1 MPAIVDLAPLAAV
14 FLVVGM
20 ILLIRAFVNGLFSPL
35 TGLPVVGGAIRGLL
49 NAIVHALNAALGV
62 AVKSAQTLVGASWH
76 LVSRLTDWLWREL
89 EKHAN
94 LIGYL
99 APLLASALLA
109 LRGIK
114 FLAHHAASLVHS
126 APARFKAVAREV
138 DHLFHRVKAIE
149 HDLAHGIGNDVL
161 PRIKS
166 LDKRVAHLADDV
178 IPAVEG
184 ANEALAKDISALG
197 DYIRSNFLSSATDAV
212 TAAVAVALSALGLG
226 GLRCSSLLNSL
237 SNRGCGLW
245 NGLEDLLGL
254 LFDAVI
260 FLDLC
265 HVIPEATTLFADFE
279 GPLTDL
285 ISSAANAA
293 CATQTDSGG
302 SLPTPTLYLPANP
315 GLVLSLP

>member
-1 MPAIVDLAPLAAV
+1 MPAIVDLAPLAA
-14 FLVVGM
+14 LVVAVAL
-20 ILLIRAFVNGLFSPL
+20 ILLVRAIVQGLFSPL
-35 TGLPVVGGAIRGLL
+35 FNVPGAGGYIRSAVTAAI
-49 NAIVHALNAALGV
+49 HALNSAVGLAV
-62 AVKSAQTLVGASWH
+62 AGIERLVGASWH
-76 LVSRLTDWLWREL
+76 LTSRLTDWLWDEL
-89 EKHAN
+89 KKHAN
-94 LIGYL
+94 LIAYIS
-99 APLLASALLA
+99 PLLASALLA

-114 FLAHHAASLVHS
+114 YLAHHAASLVHS
-126 APARFKAVAREV
+126 VPARFKAVAHEV
-138 DHLFHRVKAIE
+138 EHLLHRVKAIE
-149 HDLAHGIGNDVL
+149 HDLTHGIGNDVL
-161 PRIKS
+161 PRIKA

-184 ANEALAKDISALG
+184 ANEALAKDITALG

-265 HVIPEATTLFADFE
+265 HVIPEATTLFAEFE
-279 GPLTDL
+279 APLTDL

-293 CATQTDSGG
+293 CATQTDAGG
-302 SLPTPTLYLPANP
+302 KLPTPTLYLPSNP